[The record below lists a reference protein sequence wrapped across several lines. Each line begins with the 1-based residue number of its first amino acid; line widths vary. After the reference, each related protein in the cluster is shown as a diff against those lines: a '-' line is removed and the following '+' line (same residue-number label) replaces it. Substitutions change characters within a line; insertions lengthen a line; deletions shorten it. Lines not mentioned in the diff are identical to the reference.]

1 MLDKIY
7 GVVYDIGNYEI
18 DCVHSDIQKKSS
30 KVAAFGDFF
39 WDHVGLTFRMLLALW
54 KIHKYFD
61 FCHTIVTKR
70 A

>member
-1 MLDKIY
+1 MLDKINC
-7 GVVYDIGNYEI
+7 VVYDIGNHEI
-18 DCVHSDIQKKSS
+18 DHVHSDIQMNPP

>member
-7 GVVYDIGNYEI
+7 GVVYDIGNHEI

-39 WDHVGLTFRMLLALW
+39 WDHAGLTFCMLLALW
-54 KIHKYFD
+54 KFHKYFD